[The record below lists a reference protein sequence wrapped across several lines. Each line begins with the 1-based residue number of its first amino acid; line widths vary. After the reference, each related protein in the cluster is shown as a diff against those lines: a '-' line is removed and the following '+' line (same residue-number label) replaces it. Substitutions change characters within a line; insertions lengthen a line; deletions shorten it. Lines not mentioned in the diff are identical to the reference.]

1 MNQSLSPIIYKYVAN
16 LFFIIFIFS
25 CKNDI
30 DKTTEISK
38 PQNKQV
44 KKLEVRNIKPYANLL
59 ALDGLK
65 GKVKSMT
72 KTTFH
77 AQRKK
82 GVITKVAM
90 GNLYKTSYDSL
101 GNGIERKYFN
111 SESKLQTLTKYQID
125 KTRKSNQAIVFSPT
139 KSIIKTLTF
148 RYNKNQ
154 NLIEEIGY
162 NSKNQILSKQIFQY
176 NSKGELA
183 SEIKYGSNNK
193 FDIKTTY
200 TYDKSGFSM
209 NTKFYQP
216 ENTMIIE
223 CKTTYS
229 NIDQHGNWLKSIE
242 QTNKGSLFIVER
254 KIEYY
259 K

>member
-1 MNQSLSPIIYKYVAN
+1 MNQFHLPILCKNVVN

-44 KKLEVRNIKPYANLL
+44 EKFEARNIKPYSTLL
-59 ALDGLK
+59 AFDGLN
-65 GKVKSMT
+65 GKVKSVT

-82 GVITKVAM
+82 GVVTKVAM
-90 GNLYKTSYDSL
+90 GNMYKTSYDSI

-125 KTRKSNQAIVFSPT
+125 HTRKSNQAIVYSPT

-148 RYNKNQ
+148 RYDKNQ

-162 NSKNQILSKQIFQY
+162 NSKHQLVSKQIYQY
-176 NSKGELA
+176 NQKGEVA
-183 SEIKYGSNNK
+183 SEIKYGANNQ
-193 FDIKTTY
+193 FDIKTSY
-200 TYDKSGFSM
+200 IYDSSGFPIV
-209 NTKFYQP
+209 TKFYRP
-216 ENTMIIE
+216 ENIIIIE
-223 CKTTYS
+223 CKTSYS
-229 NIDQHGNWLKSIE
+229 NIDINKNWLKSIE

-259 K
+259 